1 MARLRQRNG
10 TPQLP
15 ALFRAIADGDVARV
29 TELLAASPRLAA
41 EPAPAG
47 ATRRAATPFYLE
59 QIAHYVYAGDTPLHV
74 AAAAHRPEI
83 ARDLIALGAS
93 VNARNR
99 MGAEPLHYACDG
111 SPGSKRW
118 NPVAQASTIECLLAA
133 GANPNVTNRNGVT
146 PLHRAVRTRCAAAV
160 RVLLERGAEPRQTN
174 GRGSTPLNLA
184 VETTGRSGS
193 GSDEAREQQAEIVR
207 LLMLHGAHA

>member
-10 TPQLP
+10 TPQPP

-41 EPAPAG
+41 EPAQTG

-59 QIAHYVYAGDTPLHV
+59 RIGHYVYSGDTALHV
-74 AAAAHRPEI
+74 AAAAHQPEI

-118 NPVAQASTIECLLAA
+118 NPAAQASTIECLLAA
-133 GANPNVTNRNGVT
+133 GANPNVTDRNGVA

-160 RVLLERGAEPRQTN
+160 RVLLERGAKPGQTN
-174 GRGSTPLNLA
+174 SRGSTPLDLA
-184 VETTGRSGS
+184 GRTTGRSGS
-193 GSDEAREQQAEIVR
+193 GSEEAREQQAEIVR